1 MLLDSYGSN
10 KPKLAPT
17 YPSAYKVALA
27 KHMPKENL
35 QRLAALIND
44 RRDELLADWRTQVKR
59 LPGAADLDAPTI
71 NDEVPQLL
79 DSLAEDLVRGSEE
92 ADAEVKAT
100 SAEHGLLRWQA
111 GFDVTEVVAE
121 YNILRIC
128 LQELAERNGLMLDGK
143 AARIVNTVFDE
154 AVGRAV
160 KAFETMM
167 TIELRHRHEEH
178 ITFVLHDLRTP
189 LEALSLA
196 TTLLDRSLESDAKNL
211 PVKSALSVLR
221 RNIDRLNERIRNVLQ
236 GTKGLGQTFEPQFT
250 MLNLRK
256 QVEEMIH
263 DLGPIAE
270 LSQTKITNEVPA
282 DVEVHSE
289 TRLLDQ
295 VIQNLLS
302 NAVKFTPQ
310 GTVIVG
316 ARPEQDESVTCWVT
330 DTGKGIAADALD
342 KIFERF
348 ETEGSPEQRGIGLGL
363 AIVKEIVELHGGEIS
378 VESQIGKGSTFKFRI
393 PGPPAE

>member
-17 YPSAYKVALA
+17 YPSAYKVGLA

-79 DSLAEDLVRGSEE
+79 DSLAEELVRGSEE
-92 ADAEVKAT
+92 ADTEVKAT

-128 LQELAERNGLMLDGK
+128 LHELAERNGLMPDGK

-178 ITFVLHDLRTP
+178 LAFVLHDLRTP

-196 TTLLDRSLESDAKNL
+196 ATLLDRSLQLDAKNL
-211 PVKSALSVLR
+211 PAESALSVLR
-221 RNIDRLNERIRNVLQ
+221 GNIDRLNDRIRNVLQ
-236 GTKGLGQTFEPQFT
+236 GAKGLGRTFEPQFI
-250 MLNLRK
+250 MLNLRQ
-256 QVEEMIH
+256 QVEKMIH
-263 DLGPIAE
+263 GL
-270 LSQTKITNEVPA
+270 V
-282 DVEVHSE
+282 
-289 TRLLDQ
+289 RLH
-295 VIQNLLS
+295 NC
-302 NAVKFTPQ
+302 P
-310 GTVIVG
+310 
-316 ARPEQDESVTCWVT
+316 R
-330 DTGKGIAADALD
+330 
-342 KIFERF
+342 R
-348 ETEGSPEQRGIGLGL
+348 R
-363 AIVKEIVELHGGEIS
+363 
-378 VESQIGKGSTFKFRI
+378 
-393 PGPPAE
+393 

>member
-1 MLLDSYGSN
+1 
-10 KPKLAPT
+10 
-17 YPSAYKVALA
+17 
-27 KHMPKENL
+27 MPKENL

-44 RRDELLADWRTQVKR
+44 RRDELLADWRTQVRR

-79 DSLAEDLVRGSEE
+79 DSLAEELVRGSEE
-92 ADAEVKAT
+92 PDAEVKAA

-196 TTLLDRSLESDAKNL
+196 TTLLDRSLKSDAKNL

-221 RNIDRLNERIRNVLQ
+221 GNIDRLNDRIRNVLQ

-282 DVEVHSE
+282 DLEIYSE
-289 TRLLDQ
+289 PRLLDQ

-310 GTVIVG
+310 GTVIVR
-316 ARPEQDESVTCWVT
+316 ARPEADGSVTCWVS
-330 DTGKGIAADALD
+330 DTGRGIAPDAVD
-342 KIFERF
+342 RIFERF
-348 ETEGSPEQRGIGLGL
+348 ETGGSPEQRGIGLGL